1 MPSDRLRLRDIRN
14 TSAFRLTVM
23 FGLVFAVGVIA
34 LLALIYVLSAH
45 ELTVRTDRI
54 LRRETAALQNTAPDA
69 LPRRIEAAIVHNTSG
84 VSFFGLQSRNGVR
97 LAGNLIV
104 ADDFPVGHPRS
115 TILNARDPTPIR
127 VLATSVAHG
136 AVILVGRDITPIL
149 DLRRRVLIVLIWSG
163 LAIAVFVLAAS
174 VALSLAP
181 LRRVRDLQRASRE
194 IAAGRLDVRMPLL
207 GRGDELDLFAATVNT
222 MIEEVGRVVAQVKEV
237 TDAVA
242 HDLRTPLTR
251 VRAQLHQMQHLAD
264 IDPRFAEMAARG
276 IADLDVV
283 LDRFMALLRI
293 AELEASQR
301 RAGFARIALEPL
313 LTGVCDLYEPL
324 AEDRAIALTT
334 ETADGLFVDADRQL
348 LFEALSNLVD
358 NAIKFSRPGG
368 HVSIGAARAAGMI
381 AIEVRDDGPG
391 LPEDDRRAV
400 LRRFYRG
407 TDTGGIPGSGLGLS
421 VVAAIVHLHGFRL
434 ELDDADPGLVV
445 RIIGE
450 EIVAIPE

>member
-1 MPSDRLRLRDIRN
+1 MLSDRLRIRDIRN
-14 TSAFRLTVM
+14 TSTFRLTVM
-23 FGLVFAVGVIA
+23 FGLVFAIGVIA

-54 LRRETAALQNTAPDA
+54 LRRETAALQHTAPDA
-69 LPRRIEAAIVHNTSG
+69 LPRRIEAAVVHNTSG
-84 VSFFGLQSRNGVR
+84 VSFFGLQSSNGAR
-97 LAGNLIV
+97 LAGNLSV
-104 ADDFPVGHPRS
+104 TDDFPISRPRS
-115 TILNARDPTPIR
+115 AVLNARNPVPVRI
-127 VLATSVAHG
+127 LATSTAQG
-136 AVILVGRDITPIL
+136 AILLVGRDITPIL
-149 DLRRRVLIVLIWSG
+149 DLRRRVLVVLIWSG
-163 LAIAVFVLAAS
+163 LAIAVSIAAAS
-174 VALSLAP
+174 IALSLAP

-237 TDAVA
+237 TDSVA

-251 VRAQLHQMQHLAD
+251 VRAQLHRMQHLPEV
-264 IDPRFAEMAARG
+264 DPRFAAMAARG
-276 IADLDVV
+276 IVDLDIV

-313 LTGVCDLYEPL
+313 LADVCGLYEPL
-324 AEDRAIALTT
+324 AEDRGIALAT
-334 ETADGLFVDADRQL
+334 EAADDLYVDADQKL

-358 NAIKFSRPGG
+358 NAIKFSHPGG
-368 HVSIGAARAAGMI
+368 HVWIHASRASGKI

-391 LPEDDRRAV
+391 LAADERRAV

-407 TDTGGIPGSGLGLS
+407 TDTADIPGSGLGLS

-434 ELDDADPGLVV
+434 ELDDANPGLIV
-445 RIIGE
+445 RITSAFVTE
-450 EIVAIPE
+450 PE